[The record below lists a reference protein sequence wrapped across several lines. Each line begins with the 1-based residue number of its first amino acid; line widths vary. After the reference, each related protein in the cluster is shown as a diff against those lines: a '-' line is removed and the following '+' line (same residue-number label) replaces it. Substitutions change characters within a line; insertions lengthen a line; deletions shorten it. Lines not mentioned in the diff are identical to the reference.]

1 MLLPFTKSF
10 YVLLA
15 ISLGMGLFDGCF
27 ISLLGPIAFDVC
39 GRSGATQAI
48 GFLLGM
54 CSIPLT
60 VGPPIAGLLY
70 DHTGNVLDAFSKEFS
85 ISHFFMCSINKIIL
99 RLLILGS
106 YDLPFILA
114 GIPPI
119 VGALTMFLLRCVK
132 ENQNESSSDS
142 TTESPPLTKTD
153 CQNGW

>member
-1 MLLPFTKSF
+1 MLLPVTKSF
-10 YVLLA
+10 VLLLI

-27 ISLLGPIAFDVC
+27 ISLLGPIAFDIC

-70 DHTGNVLDAFSKEFS
+70 DHTGDVPFDLIVYYRAP
-85 ISHFFMCSINKIIL
+85 IL
-99 RLLILGS
+99 LLISRFAPRFCLGT
-106 YDLPFILA
+106 YDLPFLLA
-114 GIPPI
+114 GVPPI
-119 VGALTMFLLRCVK
+119 VGALTMFLIRCVK
-132 ENQNESSSDS
+132 EDDDR
-142 TTESPPLTKTD
+142 TTCNPCSENPPSKAD